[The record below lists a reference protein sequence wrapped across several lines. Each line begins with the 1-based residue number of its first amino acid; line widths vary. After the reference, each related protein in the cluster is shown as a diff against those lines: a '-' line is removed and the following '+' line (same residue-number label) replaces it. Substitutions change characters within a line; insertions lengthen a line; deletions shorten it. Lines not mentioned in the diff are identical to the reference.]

1 MIRVSTRLSAVDR
14 QIEALQ
20 REMRAMSARLRQLE
34 SASSSSTTN
43 TTPTAISTVSPSSTA
58 AGLHRIMNRPQSPS
72 YIGPTSAEFG
82 LTARQRQPED
92 FDSGDDLVSTA
103 VQSPA
108 APLGDDISSDDPL
121 GCLGSAEALRLVD
134 VYENTVGL
142 MYPCV
147 DLESVRTYIADYFR
161 DKDGVESSLPA
172 TLDQEW
178 FFARDVEVLKIL
190 LATALL
196 AESHGRSERAALL
209 ADSVEDRFATRLK
222 VPEVDMKE
230 LLILTLLVF
239 PSFLLDVSLG
249 GC

>member
-1 MIRVSTRLSAVDR
+1 
-14 QIEALQ
+14 
-20 REMRAMSARLRQLE
+20 
-34 SASSSSTTN
+34 
-43 TTPTAISTVSPSSTA
+43 
-58 AGLHRIMNRPQSPS
+58 MNRPQSPS

-82 LTARQRQPED
+82 LTARQQQPEG
-92 FDSGDDLVSTA
+92 FDSSDDLVSTA

-108 APLGDDISSDDPL
+108 GPLGDHISCGDPL

-134 VYENTVGL
+134 VYENTVWL

-147 DLESVRTYIADYFR
+147 DLESVRAYIAEYFR
-161 DKDGVESSLPA
+161 DKDGLGSSSPA

-178 FFARDVEVLKIL
+178 FFARDIEVLKIL

-239 PSFLLDVSLG
+239 PSFLLDVSLS

>member
-1 MIRVSTRLSAVDR
+1 
-14 QIEALQ
+14 
-20 REMRAMSARLRQLE
+20 
-34 SASSSSTTN
+34 
-43 TTPTAISTVSPSSTA
+43 
-58 AGLHRIMNRPQSPS
+58 MNPPQSPS
-72 YIGPTSAEFG
+72 YVGPTSAEFG
-82 LTARQRQPED
+82 LTARQRHPE
-92 FDSGDDLVSTA
+92 DDLVSTA

-108 APLGDDISSDDPL
+108 PSLENDISSDDPL
-121 GCLGSAEALRLVD
+121 GCLGPAEALRLVD

-147 DLESVRTYIADYFR
+147 DLESVRTYIAEYFR
-161 DKDGVESSLPA
+161 DKDRVGPSSPA

-178 FFARDVEVLKIL
+178 FFARNIEVVKIL

-239 PSFLLDVSLG
+239 PTFLPDI
-249 GC
+249 

>member
-1 MIRVSTRLSAVDR
+1 MVSA
-14 QIEALQ
+14 A
-20 REMRAMSARLRQLE
+20 
-34 SASSSSTTN
+34 TT
-43 TTPTAISTVSPSSTA
+43 I
-58 AGLHRIMNRPQSPS
+58 AGFHRIMNPPQSPS

-82 LTARQRQPED
+82 LAARQRHPED
-92 FDSGDDLVSTA
+92 IDSSDELVSTA

-108 APLGDDISSDDPL
+108 PSLEDDVSDDDPL
-121 GCLGSAEALRLVD
+121 RCLGPAEALRLVD

-147 DLESVRTYIADYFR
+147 DLESVRTYIAEYFR
-161 DKDGVESSLPA
+161 DTDRVRPSPPA

-178 FFARDVEVLKIL
+178 FFARDIEVLKIL

-196 AESHGRSERAALL
+196 TESHGRSERAALL

-239 PSFLLDVSLG
+239 RYFCLMIF
-249 GC
+249 